1 VQWLEETPM
10 TWNSDRALVAVTAIL
25 FLLISTV
32 AWIYIPA

>member
-1 VQWLEETPM
+1 MQWLEEILM

-25 FLLISTV
+25 FLLISTA